1 MEVLNL
7 KQLYELNKEF
17 HNYVD
22 KYAISRGITVETA
35 ITHKLVESVAKM
47 YLSNN

>member
-17 HNYVD
+17 H